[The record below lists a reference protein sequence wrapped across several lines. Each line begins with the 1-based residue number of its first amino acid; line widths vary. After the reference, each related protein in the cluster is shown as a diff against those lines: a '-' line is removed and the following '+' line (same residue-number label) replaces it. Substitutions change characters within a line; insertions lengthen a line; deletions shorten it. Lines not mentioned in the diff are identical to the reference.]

1 MALKQHAV
9 ELRASR
15 ARKPP
20 FAPMGHWPCTSSD
33 VEKAAALKSSC
44 NKETWLQK
52 GSFAGSRLDDAEVT
66 KSTDD

>member
-1 MALKQHAV
+1 MRGDGSRSISHGALIEPGGV
-9 ELRASR
+9 
-15 ARKPP
+15 
-20 FAPMGHWPCTSSD
+20 SD

-52 GSFAGSRLDDAEVT
+52 GSFAGSRFDDTEVT